1 MGLVWQQSI
10 NNSVRKFNREMN
22 KATKDMTEKELVTFH
37 KKVAFEALRGIVE
50 LTPVR
55 TGRARAN
62 WQTTNRN
69 PAQGRTPYSNEA
81 EIPEGI
87 SEKTVLAQTLTA
99 GSIAIAKIVPFSVL
113 WITNNL
119 DYIIELEYGSS
130 VQNNREGMVRKTLNR
145 LSDFHEK

>member
-1 MGLVWQQSI
+1 MGLIFQQSI
-10 NNSVRKFNREMN
+10 TNSVRKFNRQMN
-22 KATKDMTEKELVTFH
+22 KATKDLTEHDLVLFH

-62 WQTTNRN
+62 WQTTNRS
-69 PAQGRTPYSNEA
+69 PARGKTPYSKET

-87 SEKTVLAQTLTA
+87 SEKAVLGQVLIA
-99 GSIAIAKIVPFSVL
+99 GSTAIAAIVPFSVL

-119 DYIIELEYGSS
+119 DYIIPLEYGSS
-130 VQNNREGMVRKTLNR
+130 LQNDREGMVRKTLNR